1 MSKFDYGKMQATATK
16 LFSKF
21 NQGVIQYE
29 QQGAVTGPAWNPTT
43 GAPTLYPLLG
53 TVLGVSEK
61 YIDGTTILSTDLSVK
76 CGVFDVKPG
85 MSGKVIIDGKPHDII
100 KIMSKP
106 AAGTTVAW
114 ELIVRA

>member
-1 MSKFDYGKMQATATK
+1 MNFDYGKMQATATK

-29 QQGAVTGPAWNPTT
+29 QQGTVTGPAWNPTMGT
-43 GAPTLYPLLG
+43 PTLHKIEA
-53 TVLGVSEK
+53 TALGVAKE
-61 YIDGTTILSTDLSVK
+61 YIDGTTILATDLSVK
-76 CGVFDVKPG
+76 CGVFDVEPD

-100 KIMSKP
+100 KIMPKP